1 MKVLEDKKSLETS
14 DVSDAGGGGN
24 NQEIEVKK
32 KFAVR
37 VIIADDHAL
46 IRQGLAS
53 LLQTQPDI
61 RVVAE
66 AANGKLAVEL
76 ALKLR
81 PDVVLMDVSMPVM
94 NGVEATRRI
103 KNEAPEIAVIGL
115 SMHSSEEARTSMKKA
130 GARDYLL
137 KDRPALELLSAIKRF
152 AHSR

>member
-1 MKVLEDKKSLETS
+1 
-14 DVSDAGGGGN
+14 
-24 NQEIEVKK
+24 
-32 KFAVR
+32 
-37 VIIADDHAL
+37 
-46 IRQGLAS
+46 
-53 LLQTQPDI
+53 
-61 RVVAE
+61 VVAE
-66 AANGKLAVEL
+66 APNGKLAVEL

-137 KDRPALELLSAIKRF
+137 KDRPAPELLSAIKRF